1 MTTWTIESLVR
12 VVNHERLRQSI
23 TETPLGEL
31 VSVYEALTKA
41 VDVCLDCAD
50 IPETTYI
57 VSDLANAYAVE
68 ITDRLME

>member
-12 VVNHERLRQSI
+12 VIDCERLRQSI
-23 TETPLGEL
+23 TEMPFGEL
-31 VSVYEALTKA
+31 VSVYEALTKV
-41 VDVCLDCAD
+41 VDICLDCAN

-68 ITDRLME
+68 ITNRLME